1 MKKTCLIVGGFALI
15 ALLTGIPVLIH
26 GIAQRG
32 SDGVNYGRIVFPLL
46 LSGVFLHLYKKQA

>member
-32 SDGVNYGRIVFPLL
+32 PGGVNYGRVLFPLL
-46 LSGVFLHLYKKQA
+46 LSGVCFYLYKKK

>member
-1 MKKTCLIVGGFALI
+1 MKKTCLIVGGFALV

-32 SDGVNYGRIVFPLL
+32 PGGVNYGRVLFPLL
-46 LSGVFLHLYKKQA
+46 LSGVCFYLYKKK